1 MEMKAIRYSR
11 RLILIVVIGFLAW
24 GLFIPLDSGTP
35 STGIVSV
42 DGHRKPIQHSSGGTI
57 AEVYV
62 KEGQKVSTGDALLKL
77 EDSATSATLSQ
88 IRSEIKATSIEIQ
101 MLQRVLPGIR
111 ELVQDGFYA
120 KNQYLDK
127 ERKLN
132 ELLAQQVGLKDRL
145 IAAQKELERTFIRSP
160 VDGNVMGLTINYPG
174 AVVVAG
180 VKLMEIAPAEEELI
194 IDAQI
199 KPHLINRIHPG
210 NAAQVRFSA
219 LQSGRTPVVMGELE
233 WVSADRFQNREDN
246 QNPDGYYLARVNVS
260 KDELSKLDNF
270 KIISGMPADVIIK
283 TGERTFFQY
292 VFKPITD
299 RLAHT
304 IKEY

>member
-42 DGHRKPIQHSSGGTI
+42 DGHRKPIQHSSGGTV

>member
-42 DGHRKPIQHSSGGTI
+42 DGHRKPIQHSSGGTV

-260 KDELSKLDNF
+260 KGELSKLDNF

>member
-11 RLILIVVIGFLAW
+11 RLILIAVIGFLAW
-24 GLFIPLDSGTP
+24 GLLVPLDSGTP

-42 DGHRKPIQHSSGGTI
+42 DGHRKPIQHSSGGTV

-62 KEGQKVSTGDALLKL
+62 KEGQKVSAGDALLKL
-77 EDSATSATLSQ
+77 EDSATTATLSQ
-88 IRSEIKATSIEIQ
+88 INSEIRATSIEIQ

-111 ELVQDGFYA
+111 ELVQDGYYP

-132 ELLAQQVGLKDRL
+132 ELIAQQAGLRDRL

-174 AVVVAG
+174 AVVVSG
-180 VKLMEIAPAEEELI
+180 IKLMEIAPAEEELI

-260 KDELSKLDNF
+260 KDELSKLGKF

>member
-1 MEMKAIRYSR
+1 
-11 RLILIVVIGFLAW
+11 
-24 GLFIPLDSGTP
+24 
-35 STGIVSV
+35 
-42 DGHRKPIQHSSGGTI
+42 
-57 AEVYV
+57 
-62 KEGQKVSTGDALLKL
+62 
-77 EDSATSATLSQ
+77 
-88 IRSEIKATSIEIQ
+88 
-101 MLQRVLPGIR
+101 
-111 ELVQDGFYA
+111 VQDGFYA

>member
-24 GLFIPLDSGTP
+24 GLFVPLDSGAP

-42 DGHRKPIQHSSGGTI
+42 DGYRKPIQHSSGGTV

-62 KEGQKVSTGDALLKL
+62 KEGQKVSAGDALLKL
-77 EDSATSATLSQ
+77 EDSATTATLSQ
-88 IRSEIKATSIEIQ
+88 INSEIRATSIEIQ

-260 KDELSKLDNF
+260 KDELSKLGNF

>member
-1 MEMKAIRYSR
+1 MVFKAISYSR
-11 RLILIVVIGFLAW
+11 RLILIAVIGFLAW
-24 GLFIPLDSGTP
+24 GIFVPLDAGTP
-35 STGIVSV
+35 SSGIVSV
-42 DGHRKPIQHSSGGTI
+42 DGHRKPIQHLSGGTV

-62 KEGQKVSTGDALLKL
+62 KEGQKINAGDVLIKL
-77 EDSATSATLSQ
+77 EDSAASATLSQ
-88 IRSEIKATSIEIQ
+88 INAEIKATAIQVQ
-101 MLQRVLPGIR
+101 MLQKVLPGIL
-111 ELVQDGFYA
+111 ELVQEGYYP

-132 ELLAQQVGLKDRL
+132 ELLAQQLGLKDRL
-145 IAAQKELERTFIRSP
+145 IAAQKDLERTFIRSP
-160 VDGNVMGLTINYPG
+160 VDGNVMGLTITAPS

-180 VKLMEIAPAEEELI
+180 VKLMEIAPAEDELI

-199 KPHLINRIHPG
+199 KPHLIDKIYPG
-210 NAAQVRFSA
+210 KTAQVRFSA

-233 WVSADRFQNREDN
+233 WVSADRFQNRDDN

-260 KDELSKLDNF
+260 KQELSKLGNF

-292 VFKPITD
+292 VFKPISD

-304 IKEY
+304 LKEY

>member
-42 DGHRKPIQHSSGGTI
+42 DGHRKPIQHSSGGTV
-57 AEVYV
+57 AEVFV

-77 EDSATSATLSQ
+77 EDSATTATLSQ
-88 IRSEIKATSIEIQ
+88 INSEIRATSIEIQ
-101 MLQRVLPGIR
+101 MLQKVLPGIR

-260 KDELSKLDNF
+260 KDELSKLGNF

-304 IKEY
+304 FKEY